1 MKFVPSLLACG
12 LGWLTVVA
20 AFAADEQ
27 AKDKQPLPFPN
38 PKPAQEKPPAPLAPF
53 PTSHTQRNLEGWTV
67 HVDDRLLRGSNV
79 NVELGE
85 RAWRLLGNRLYEI
98 KLVVPGDKVA
108 RLQQVGIWLD
118 LTHGRLRSMQYHPN
132 AGWLRQNG
140 YSTNLVKCVHIPDA
154 AYFADP
160 RDQHRQPWS
169 ILHELAHAYHDQVLD
184 FEAPEILAAWHRF
197 KDGGRYQSVLQ
208 INGRLEKHY
217 GLTDQKEFFA
227 EMTEAYFGVNDF
239 YPFNRAELQR
249 DEPELYAL
257 LRRIWGPLPGA
268 K

>member
-1 MKFVPSLLACG
+1 MKLLLSLVVGG
-12 LGWLTVVA
+12 LGWLTPSPGWG
-20 AFAADEQ
+20 AD
-27 AKDKQPLPFPN
+27 AN
-38 PKPAQEKPPAPLAPF
+38 SAPARPI
-53 PTSHTQRNLEGWTV
+53 PTSHTTRHLEGWIV
-67 HVDDRLLRGSNV
+67 QVDDRLLLGSTV
-79 NVELGE
+79 EVELGA
-85 RAWRLLGNRLYEI
+85 RALQLLGHRLYEI
-98 KLVVPGDKVA
+98 KLVVPADRLA

-118 LTHGRLRSMQYHPN
+118 LTHGRLRPMQYHPN
-132 AGWLRQNG
+132 AGWLRGNG

-160 RDQHRQPWS
+160 RDQHRQPWA

-184 FEAPEILAAWHRF
+184 FDEPQILAAYRRF
-197 KDGGRYQSVLQ
+197 KESGRYESVLQ
-208 INGRLEKHY
+208 INGRVEKHY

-227 EMTEAYFGVNDF
+227 EMTEAYFGTNDF

-257 LRRIWGPLPGA
+257 LRKIWGPVPGA